1 MLFYVYINIY
11 LNKIL
16 INLNRSVECFKG
28 QRSSS
33 DSDVS
38 ILMFGLHLILEAE

>member
-16 INLNRSVECFKG
+16 INLNRSVEYFKG
-28 QRSSS
+28 QCSS
-33 DSDVS
+33 SDVS